1 MKIYVGQL
9 SYDATA
15 EDLRW
20 LFAAFGQVTAVSL
33 AYDKLC
39 GHKGFGFVEMPEATE
54 ALAAINYLNGYAL
67 KGRAITLRPLPSVAE
82 HPQRNTGRGPPRSPL
97 RRG

>member
-9 SYDATA
+9 SYDATV

-33 AYDKLC
+33 AYDKLS
-39 GHKGFGFVEMPEATE
+39 GHKGFGFVEMPDAKE
-54 ALAAINYLNGYAL
+54 ALAAIDYLNGYDL
-67 KGRAITLRPLPSVAE
+67 KGRAITLRVLSSPAE
-82 HPQRNTGRGPPRSPL
+82 TSQRDTGRGPPRSP
-97 RRG
+97 

>member
-9 SYDATA
+9 SYDATV

-33 AYDKLC
+33 AYDKLS
-39 GHKGFGFVEMPEATE
+39 GHKGFGFVEMPDAKE
-54 ALAAINYLNGYAL
+54 ALAAIDYLNGYDL
-67 KGRAITLRPLPSVAE
+67 KGRAITLRVLSSPAE
-82 HPQRNTGRGPPRSPL
+82 TAQHDTGRGPPRSP
-97 RRG
+97 